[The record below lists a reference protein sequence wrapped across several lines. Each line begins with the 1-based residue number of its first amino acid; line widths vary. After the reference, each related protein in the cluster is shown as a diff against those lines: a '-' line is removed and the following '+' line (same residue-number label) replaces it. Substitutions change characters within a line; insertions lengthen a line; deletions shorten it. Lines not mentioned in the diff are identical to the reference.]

1 MRLWIQNGWVIDPA
15 SGINST
21 ADIVIEDGKI
31 IDIKYP
37 GKEPDGEVFDARGLI
52 VAPGLVDMHC
62 HLREPGQ
69 THKED
74 IASGTKSAAKGGF
87 TSIACMPN
95 TTPPLD
101 TPELIAQVRN
111 APASVHVHPFGTIT
125 RGMKGAEMSDLAALK
140 EAGAVGVSDDGLPVV
155 SAKMM
160 HDTLLEAKKHGLTVT
175 SHCEEP
181 TMKHGVIHDGVAA
194 KRLGV
199 QGISPAAEE
208 CMVAREIVLA
218 TVTDSPVHIAH
229 ISTRGS
235 VNLIRDAK
243 ARGVKVT
250 AETCPHYFSL
260 TDEVC
265 MSRNSNTKMNPPLRT
280 PDDVAAIIEGLKDG
294 TIDAI
299 ATDHAPHHADEKGK
313 GFSAAP
319 NGIIGFET
327 ALAVAITYLV
337 KPGHL
342 SMIEMLRKFTQ
353 NPGEILGIPAGRMV
367 ENAPADFVLFDPH
380 EAWEVKAD
388 EIVSKSKNTPYLGY
402 RLYGKVRYTFVDG
415 KIVE

>member
-1 MRLWIQNGWVIDPA
+1 MRFWIQNGRVIDPE
-15 SGINST
+15 SGLCSIG
-21 ADIVIEDGKI
+21 DIVIENGKI
-31 IDIKYP
+31 VDIKYP
-37 GKEPDGEVFDARGLI
+37 GNTPDGESLDARGLI

-74 IASGTKSAAKGGF
+74 IASGTKSAAAGGF

-101 TPELIAQVRN
+101 SAELISFVKN
-111 APASVHVHPFGTIT
+111 APASVHVYPFATIT
-125 RGMKGAEMSDLAALK
+125 RGMKGEQMSDFSALAA
-140 EAGAVGVSDDGLPVV
+140 AGAVGVSDDGLPVA

-160 HDTLLEAKKHGLTVT
+160 HDALLDAKKHGLTVT

-181 TMKHGVIHDGVAA
+181 TLKDGVIHAGEVA
-194 KRLGV
+194 KKLGV
-199 QGISPAAEE
+199 PGISPAAEE

-218 TVTDSPVHIAH
+218 RTTGAPVHIAH

-235 VNLIRDAK
+235 VELIRDAK
-243 ARGVKVT
+243 AHGIPVT

-260 TDEVC
+260 TDAVC
-265 MSRNSNTKMNPPLRT
+265 EARNANTKMNPPLRT
-280 PDDVAAIIEGLKDG
+280 KDDVLAIIEGLQDG

-299 ATDHAPHHADEKGK
+299 ATDHAPHHADEKAK

-327 ALAVAITYLV
+327 ALAVSITCLVRPGYLT
-337 KPGHL
+337 
-342 SMIEMLRKFTQ
+342 MEQMLAKLTC
-353 NPGEILGIPAGRMV
+353 NPANILGIPAGKMV
-367 ENAPADFVLFDPH
+367 QNAPADFVIFDP
-380 EAWEVKAD
+380 EEEWVVSAD

-402 RLYGKVRYTFVDG
+402 KLYGKVRYTVVDG